1 MNRHV
6 LVFLLISLLNSLAA
20 YSQNRNNIWCFGDSS
35 AIDFG
40 TAANPTTFRSSV
52 VSRGSCVS
60 IADTNG
66 HLLFYANT
74 RSGTSISGNST
85 LIFDKTD
92 QLMPNGTNVKGED
105 WYNELLIIPNPGSNH
120 EYYLFTKGMSSSP
133 GFAYS
138 KIDMNLNGGLGDVSQ
153 KNVILNN
160 VRNADCLTGIK
171 HGNGHDWWVISKY
184 SNLNLPSFNRFYV
197 FLITNNTVHPPII
210 QDLNN
215 AGDFDF
221 HQLVFNS
228 VGTRMMQTNRQGLM
242 QEIAFDRCTGLL
254 NNPVV
259 YFPEQFSGIHNR
271 NYWASAYSP
280 NNSKFYTII
289 NNGSDTTRLIQ
300 YDLNAM
306 DVGAS
311 ADTLM
316 TEIFPPILGALR
328 LAPDGKIYVSSWHVF
343 NFPGYPYPDTAY
355 SQINTNLSV
364 INMPDSAGFA
374 CDFQPYSFYLGGSR
388 TYAGLP
394 NNPNYDLG
402 PLIGSGCDTITAIS
416 EAHSN
421 SATNL
426 FVFNNSEWDIAFV
439 NAKNLKGKTG
449 ILICYDI
456 QGREIFKEAWQTTNG
471 YYTKDLATHSF
482 SPGIYMV
489 QLITDKE
496 KLSQKFVV
504 D

>member
-1 MNRHV
+1 MNQIWS
-6 LVFLLISLLNSLAA
+6 LIIVMIMFWGSSCFA
-20 YSQNRNNIWCFGDSS
+20 QNRNNIWCFGDSS
-35 AIDFG
+35 GIDFG
-40 TAANPTTFRSSV
+40 TVANPTTFRSSV

-66 HLLFYANT
+66 YLLFYAHT
-74 RSGTSISGNST
+74 RSGVSISGNST
-85 LIFDKTD
+85 LIFDSTH
-92 QLMPNGTNVKGED
+92 QLMPNGANVKGES
-105 WYNELLIIPNPGSNH
+105 WYNEVLIIPDPGTNN
-120 EYYLFTKGMSSSP
+120 EYFLFTKGMSTSP

-184 SNLNLPSFNRFYV
+184 SNLNLPNFNRFYV

-228 VGTRMMQTNRQGLM
+228 DGTRLMQTNRQGLM

-254 NNPVV
+254 SNPVV
-259 YFPEQFSGIHNR
+259 YFPEQLSGNHNR

-280 NNSKFYTII
+280 DNSKFYTII

-300 YDLNAM
+300 YDLSAV
-306 DVGAS
+306 DVATS

-316 TEIFPPILGALR
+316 EEIFPPILGALR

-355 SQINTNLSV
+355 SQVNTNLSV

-402 PLIGSGCDTITAIS
+402 PLVGSGCDTITAIS
-416 EAHSN
+416 ETHSEP
-421 SATNL
+421 AINL
-426 FVFNNSEWDIAFV
+426 YVYHDSMWEIAFV
-439 NAKNLKGKTG
+439 NAKILKGKTG

-456 QGREIFKEAWQTTNG
+456 QGREIFKEPLQTTNG

-496 KLSQKFVV
+496 KLCQKFVV